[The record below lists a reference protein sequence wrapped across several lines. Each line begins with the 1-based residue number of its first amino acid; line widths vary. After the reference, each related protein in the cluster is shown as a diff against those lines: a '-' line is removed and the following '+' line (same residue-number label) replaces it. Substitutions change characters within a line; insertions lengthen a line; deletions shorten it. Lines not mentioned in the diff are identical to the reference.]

1 MEIITNIPSTIIER
15 DQKVISKK
23 PPLPP
28 KKNVSSGKTVKIHNN
43 HIQWK
48 SDEDS
53 AQQIAKL
60 LAQNEKLNLEISEHR
75 MQLQRERNGVREL
88 R

>member
-1 MEIITNIPSTIIER
+1 MITLNSSIER
-15 DQKVISKK
+15 DQHKLVSKK

-28 KKNVSSGKTVKIHNN
+28 KQIGHTKN

-48 SDEDS
+48 SDDDN
-53 AQQIAKL
+53 AQQISKL
-60 LAQNEKLNLEISEHR
+60 ITQNEKLNLEISNLR
-75 MQLQRERNGVREL
+75 KLLQRERNGVREL